1 LKQLTNYFYEAA
13 TVEGMVFYLE
23 KFTCMLSMWDE
34 ATMFVASFGRYGN
47 GSAANYDRSV
57 YLEVANAGE
66 VFTRDLKGSRS
77 RINNPRLQICLLGNY
92 YSYISLICNL
102 TV

>member
-1 LKQLTNYFYEAA
+1 
-13 TVEGMVFYLE
+13 
-23 KFTCMLSMWDE
+23 MLSMWDE
-34 ATMFVASFGRYGN
+34 ATMFVSSFGRYGN

-77 RINNPRLQICLLGNY
+77 RIHNPRLQICLLGNLFSFKLVTPCLRAY
-92 YSYISLICNL
+92 HISRQKEGHYQKN
-102 TV
+102 TVFKEI